1 MNRIIVTLVVFFA
14 CLQASSQPQIE
25 SIDLTRRLLNINS
38 TLQDKAR
45 GLALA
50 RRHDDPS
57 VNEALVAMLSDQS
70 PGGRVSYDEAV
81 EMPWIESMHIL
92 AGRFP
97 EAKVRMNIDYRYVQ
111 QDRVVFL
118 GWWSANRERIKYR
131 GNNHTL
137 EAIKDA
143 GTNVTEISGLPAP
156 PDPIK
161 NNGSL
166 GSTREPPRTVQPSKT
181 NEPETKPIPTLGE
194 VLSSLTPYGII
205 IGLVVSAGGL
215 LWLLLKRRS

>member
-1 MNRIIVTLVVFFA
+1 MNRIIVTLVVTFA

-25 SIDLTRRLLNINS
+25 PIDLTTKLLSINS

-45 GLALA
+45 GLVLA
-50 RRHDDPS
+50 SRHDDPS
-57 VNEALVAMLSDQS
+57 VNEALVAMLSDES
-70 PGGRVSYDEAV
+70 PGGRVSQDEAV

-97 EAKVRMNIDYRYVQ
+97 EARVRVNIDYRYVQ
-111 QDRVVFL
+111 QDRIVFL

-143 GTNVTEISGLPAP
+143 GTRATEMSGLPAP
-156 PDPIK
+156 PDHIK
-161 NNGSL
+161 NNGSV
-166 GSTREPPRTVQPSKT
+166 GSTQEPPRTVKPSKT
-181 NEPETKPIPTLGE
+181 NEPESKPIPTPGE
-194 VLSSLTPYGII
+194 VLSSSAPYGII
-205 IGLVVSAGGL
+205 IGLVVSACGL
-215 LWLLLKRRS
+215 LWLLLRRRS